1 MKRNHV
7 LTLLAFAALLASS
20 PSSGFAQQ
28 LSKTA
33 STDIYDF
40 SKFDEKLLLDLFVT
54 AEENGRKYPT
64 VAELK
69 AAGIYE

>member
-7 LTLLAFAALLASS
+7 LASLALAALLASS

-28 LSKTA
+28 LSETA

-40 SKFDEKLLLDLFVT
+40 SKFDEYKDKL
-54 AEENGRKYPT
+54 
-64 VAELK
+64 
-69 AAGIYE
+69 AAVKVSQ